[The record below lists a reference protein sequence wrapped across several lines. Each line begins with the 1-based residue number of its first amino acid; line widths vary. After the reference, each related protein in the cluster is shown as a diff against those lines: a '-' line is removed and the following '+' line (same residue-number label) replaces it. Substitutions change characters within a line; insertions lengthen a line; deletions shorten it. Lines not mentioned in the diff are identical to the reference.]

1 MVKGFFGFGGEK
13 TKDKEDEAALK
24 KKEEELWDTE
34 SSMTKS

>member
-13 TKDKEDEAALK
+13 KKDKEDEAALK